1 MIAQS
6 GSARCRPSSPGSM
19 RFVVTAHPSRG
30 SAAHFRRCAV
40 VVTIPS
46 PPPAGRTMAI
56 DVYWGSGSPYAWR
69 VLLTLEYK
77 RLTYLRHLLQ
87 TSSRPRTSTSR
98 VHAHQILI
106 EVQTTTDS

>member
-69 VLLTLEYK
+69 VLLALEYK
-77 RLTYLRHLLQ
+77 RSEERRVGKDGR
-87 TSSRPRTSTSR
+87 SRWGTGRSEKNMDDIAKTNGS
-98 VHAHQILI
+98 
-106 EVQTTTDS
+106 